1 MREDDL
7 WAGAALL
14 ARWFRFQPS
23 EIEALEVGDFL
34 RWVKLAQ
41 EQIRAERGGG

>member
-23 EIEALEVGDFL
+23 EIDALEAGDFL
-34 RWVKLAQ
+34 RWVRLAR
-41 EQIRAERGGG
+41 EQIRAEGGGG

>member
-1 MREDDL
+1 MSESDL

-23 EIEALEVGDFL
+23 EIDALEMDDFL
-34 RWVKLAQ
+34 RWLKEA
-41 EQIRAERGGG
+41 ERRIRAERPE

>member
-14 ARWFRFQPS
+14 ARWFRFPPS
-23 EIEALEVGDFL
+23 EIDALEVGDFAQ
-34 RWVKLAQ
+34 WVKLAR
-41 EQIRAERGGG
+41 EQIRAEASD

>member
-23 EIEALEVGDFL
+23 EIDSLEVADFL

>member
-1 MREDDL
+1 MREGDL

-23 EIEALEVGDFL
+23 EIDALEVGDFL
-34 RWVKLAQ
+34 RWVRLAR
-41 EQIRAERGGG
+41 EQIKAEGGSG